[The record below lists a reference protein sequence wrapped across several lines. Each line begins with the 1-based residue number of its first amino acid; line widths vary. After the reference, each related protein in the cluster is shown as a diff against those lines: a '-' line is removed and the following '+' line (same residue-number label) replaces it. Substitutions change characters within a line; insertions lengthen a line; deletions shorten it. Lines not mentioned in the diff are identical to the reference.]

1 MTNAVAVP
9 EMTPALTG
17 GCLCGGVRY
26 RIDTQPAAI
35 QLCHCRQCRKAQ
47 GSAFA
52 ANLPVPAADFHL
64 EAGSEWLRAWSAS
77 PGKQRVFCGRC
88 GSPLYSVNER
98 VPGVV
103 RVRAGTVD
111 DGLAARPALHFH
123 VASKAAWWTI
133 DDDLPQHPG
142 AIPPAR

>member
-1 MTNAVAVP
+1 MSDDTSAAHAA
-9 EMTPALTG
+9 PALRG

-26 RIDTQPAAI
+26 RIDRQPPVI
-35 QLCHCRQCRKAQ
+35 QLCHCSQCRKAQ

-64 EAGSEWLRAWSAS
+64 ESGDALLQAWSSS

-123 VASKAAWWTI
+123 VASKASWWTI
-133 DDDLPQHPG
+133 DDDLPQHAGPL
-142 AIPPAR
+142 PPAP